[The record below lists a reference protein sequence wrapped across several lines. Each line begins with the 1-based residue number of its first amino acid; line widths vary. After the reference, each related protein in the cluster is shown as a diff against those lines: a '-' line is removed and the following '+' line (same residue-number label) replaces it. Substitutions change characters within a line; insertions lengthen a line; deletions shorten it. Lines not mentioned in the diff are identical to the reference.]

1 MRARTPVITAVLAG
15 AAGLLTCGAGGI
27 SAAEFCVTCE
37 GPEAH
42 YACTFDGTSAG
53 PGDTGLKLYCITEL
67 AKSGKHASCSVDRTA
82 AKPCAG
88 DVKVLAMPDGLAPPP
103 QTANSPGSK
112 APVADTAAPLPPPA
126 AKAGTEAAKALPETP
141 PKTVQEMVEKGTAG
155 ASKTLEKGGD
165 TVVETAKSTGGA
177 IDKAGKAVGETV
189 VETAKSTGG
198 VLDKAG
204 KAVSDG
210 AKKTWTC
217 ITSFFGDC

>member
-1 MRARTPVITAVLAG
+1 MVARTLGIALAAFLTAIAHV
-15 AAGLLTCGAGGI
+15 AA
-27 SAAEFCVTCE
+27 AAEYCVTCA

-42 YACTFDGTSAG
+42 YACSFEGASAG

-67 AKSGKHASCSVDRTA
+67 AKSGKHQSCSVDRTE

-88 DVKVLAMPDGLAPPP
+88 EVKLLAMPDGM
-103 QTANSPGSK
+103 
-112 APVADTAAPLPPPA
+112 LPPPA
-126 AKAGTEAAKALPETP
+126 QAATKSDVPKPAPDAAAQVPAESAAKPQPDAP
-141 PKTVQEMVEKGTAG
+141 PKTVQEMVEKGTGDAG
-155 ASKTLEKGGD
+155 KTLQKSGD
-165 TVVETAKSTGGA
+165 A
-177 IDKAGKAVGETV
+177 V

-204 KAVSDG
+204 KAVGDT